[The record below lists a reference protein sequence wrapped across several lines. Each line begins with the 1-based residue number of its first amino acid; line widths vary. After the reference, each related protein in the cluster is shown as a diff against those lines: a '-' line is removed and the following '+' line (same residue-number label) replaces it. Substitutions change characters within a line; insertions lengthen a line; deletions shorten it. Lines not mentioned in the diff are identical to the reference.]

1 MSTTHQPQCLTSSP
15 VVERPSCPPF
25 AVPAFKAAARFAI
38 DIWDHRPRVRA
49 GQDPFDFVPAYQR
62 QIGASSYHLAV
73 ALGRPGCKESEW
85 YQSLDGANV
94 APSMKKGLAMFYQA
108 IDWAK
113 EQTLDQQRLGGS
125 LRTAFI
131 FLQEGLWEIYH
142 SLSGSEQDDV
152 RALLAGI
159 QERWGWKETYE
170 DGAEEDSLTS
180 AQQPLTTPG
189 PEVLVGRSPSD
200 LSFGFENSTPGKN
213 LWRREGN
220 IWTLT
225 FAGKSIRLKDING
238 LRVIAELLAKK
249 GQAIPGVQLEQS
261 ISGRPRENPSSGTE
275 VLDDE
280 ARKSYKNRYEE
291 LVCELE
297 EAKKFH
303 DVGRQEQL
311 QLEKEELE
319 RELSAKTGLRGR
331 KRRMGDDNERI
342 RKAVSNAIDRAI
354 KAIEKEH
361 PMLARHLDNSI
372 SKGIDFCYCPE
383 ADVDWVL

>member
-1 MSTTHQPQCLTSSP
+1 
-15 VVERPSCPPF
+15 
-25 AVPAFKAAARFAI
+25 
-38 DIWDHRPRVRA
+38 
-49 GQDPFDFVPAYQR
+49 
-62 QIGASSYHLAV
+62 
-73 ALGRPGCKESEW
+73 
-85 YQSLDGANV
+85 
-94 APSMKKGLAMFYQA
+94 
-108 IDWAK
+108 
-113 EQTLDQQRLGGS
+113 LGGS
-125 LRTAFI
+125 LRTAFVL
-131 FLQEGLWEIYH
+131 LQEGLWEIYH
-142 SLSGSEQDDV
+142 SLSGPEQDDV

-170 DGAEEDSLTS
+170 DDPGEDSLTS
-180 AQQPLTTPG
+180 AQQPLTAPG
-189 PEVLVGRSPSD
+189 PEVPVGRSPSD
-200 LSFGFENSTPGKN
+200 PSFPFENSTPGKN
-213 LWRREGN
+213 LWLREGN

-249 GQAIPGVQLEQS
+249 GRAIPGVQLEQS
-261 ISGRPRENPSSGTE
+261 ISGKPRENPSSGTA

-280 ARKSYKNRYEE
+280 ARKSYQDRYDE

-297 EAKKFH
+297 KAEKFH

-311 QLEKEELE
+311 QLEKDELE

-361 PMLARHLDNSI
+361 SILARHLDNSI
-372 SKGIDFCYCPE
+372 SKGIDFRYCPDANVE
-383 ADVDWVL
+383 WVL